1 MRKEVIEVVGLS
13 GPTDLLMPALR
24 APLPARAG
32 RGAEC
37 GVSGHVRRR
46 RSTSTAVRLG

>member
-24 APLPARAG
+24 PPPGKSREGG
-32 RGAEC
+32 R
-37 GVSGHVRRR
+37 VRGQRTR
-46 RSTSTAVRLG
+46 PT